1 MSLVNGLL
9 KFYAYVYH
17 LVLSTALLCLGIL
30 ATKTHSSL
38 HLGMLPFNQERLVS
52 RISLMAIVGFICIFL
67 ALVKIFEI
75 VLPLWSIALL
85 VLFTWGFF
93 FTSYSFHGPI
103 SLGGAMLLLLATLL
117 AVYGSIMV
125 LMPQRRNRW

>member
-1 MSLVNGLL
+1 MSFFNGLL

-17 LVLSTALLCLGIL
+17 LAMSAILLGMAVL
-30 ATKTHSSL
+30 ATNTHSAL

-52 RISLMAIVGFICIFL
+52 RISLMAIIGFICIFL

-93 FTSYSFHGPI
+93 FTSYSFRGPV
-103 SLGGAMLLLLATLL
+103 SLSGALLLLLATLM

-125 LMPQRRNRW
+125 LMPQRRDRW